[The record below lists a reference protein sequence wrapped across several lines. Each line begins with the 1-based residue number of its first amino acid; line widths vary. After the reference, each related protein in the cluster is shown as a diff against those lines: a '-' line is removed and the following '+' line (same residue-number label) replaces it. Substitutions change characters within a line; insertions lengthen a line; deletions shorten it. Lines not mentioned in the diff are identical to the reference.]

1 MQHADNEPGK
11 RTDRPER
18 DRAENSGEV
27 KPKHDTGKKANQ
39 AEHGCYGSM
48 KSTHTIKDMT
58 APDLLQADP
67 SASFLAGNEWQP

>member
-27 KPKHDTGKKANQ
+27 KPKHDTGQKADQ

-58 APDLLQADP
+58 APDFVQAAS
-67 SASFLAGNEWQP
+67 SAPCIPGNGAQP